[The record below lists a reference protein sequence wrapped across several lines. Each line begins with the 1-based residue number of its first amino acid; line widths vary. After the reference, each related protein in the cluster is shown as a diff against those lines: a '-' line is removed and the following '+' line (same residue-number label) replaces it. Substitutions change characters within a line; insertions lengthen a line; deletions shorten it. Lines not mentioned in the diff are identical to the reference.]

1 MRSRVDVLVV
11 DDSDSHAQITLAAVR
26 RAAPQATVV
35 RLKDGEQALQFI
47 HCRGGYSSRPPVM
60 PHVILLEVEIPFRNG
75 LQILDA
81 LRGSSSTSAIPVIML
96 TATDNPLAIERSYAL
111 GSRGYIVKPADFDEY
126 CAKVASVIERWLIK
140 KNPIASFSELDK
152 HDR

>member
-1 MRSRVDVLVV
+1 
-11 DDSDSHAQITLAAVR
+11 
-26 RAAPQATVV
+26 
-35 RLKDGEQALQFI
+35 
-47 HCRGGYSSRPPVM
+47 M